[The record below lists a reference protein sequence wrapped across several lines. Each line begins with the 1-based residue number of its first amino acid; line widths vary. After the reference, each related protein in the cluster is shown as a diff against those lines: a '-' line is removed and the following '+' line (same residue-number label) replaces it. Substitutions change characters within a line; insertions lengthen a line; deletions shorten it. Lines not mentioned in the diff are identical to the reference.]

1 VLEEKVKTIIA
12 GSRTIADYA
21 LVAAACRDCGW
32 TITEV
37 VCGCARG
44 VDTLGELWA
53 KRNGVPVRYF
63 PANWALYGKSAGFIR
78 NGEMIDYADA
88 LIAVW
93 DGESRGT
100 NHTIQE
106 ARKRGLSVYVVN
118 AST

>member
-1 VLEEKVKTIIA
+1 MKTIIA
-12 GSRTIADYA
+12 GSRAIADYA

-53 KRNGVPVRYF
+53 KRNGVAVRHF
-63 PANWALYGKSAGFIR
+63 PANWALHGKSAGFIR
-78 NGEMIDYADA
+78 NKEMIRYADA
-88 LIAVW
+88 LIAIW

-100 NHTIQE
+100 SHTIQE